1 MGRARR
7 LATILAL
14 VSVAVLGAA
23 ETSAAKTV
31 WLCKPGL
38 KSNPCTPSLSTTA
51 FSPTSELLRVDHPR
65 RVRRPRFDCFY
76 VYPTVSDQPTL
87 QANRRIDPERRSIA
101 LYQAARYSRDCLV
114 YAPVYR
120 QLTVTGILSAD
131 TSPQMRARAY
141 GDVREA
147 WHTYLRSFN
156 HGRGVVLISHSQG
169 TFVLRELVRREIDR
183 QPAVRRRLIS
193 AVLLGGNVRSG
204 DFRNVPAC
212 RAERQLGCV
221 VAFSTYGGP
230 VPQDSFFG
238 RPVDG
243 RKVICTNPAA
253 LGGGSARIDPV
264 FPSEPFAPGTT
275 IGALTVALGAPM
287 PSARTA
293 WRSFPGSYSA
303 RCSNAD
309 NASVLQISPLGGAPL
324 LNPVPAANW
333 GLHLTDGNI
342 ALGNLA
348 DLVRRQ
354 ARNYLRI
361 R

>member
-1 MGRARR
+1 MREARR

-14 VSVAVLGAA
+14 VAIAVLAAA

-38 KSNPCTPSLSTTA
+38 RSNPCTPSLSTSV
-51 FSPTSELLRVDHPR
+51 FSPTGELLRVEHPR
-65 RVRRPRFDCFY
+65 RARRPRFDCFY

-87 QANRRIDPERRSIA
+87 QANRHIDPELRSIA
-101 LYQAARYSRDCLV
+101 LYQAARYSRDCRV

-120 QLTVTGILSAD
+120 QLTLSGILSPD
-131 TSPQMRARAY
+131 TTPEMRARAY

-147 WHTYLRSFN
+147 WHTYLRRFN
-156 HGRGVVLISHSQG
+156 LGRGVVLVGHSQG
-169 TFVLRELVRREIDR
+169 TFMLRELVRREIDR
-183 QPAVRRRLIS
+183 KPAVRRRLIS
-193 AVLLGGNVRSG
+193 ALLLGGNVTSG
-204 DFRNVPAC
+204 DFRNVSAC

-221 VAFSTYGGP
+221 VAFSTFNAP
-230 VPQDSFFG
+230 VPADALFG
-238 RPVDG
+238 RAPAGPEVL
-243 RKVICTNPAA
+243 CTNPAA
-253 LGGGSARIDPV
+253 LGGGSAPIDPIY
-264 FPSEPFAPGTT
+264 PSAPFAPGTT
-275 IGALTVALGAPM
+275 IGALTLAVGAPL
-287 PSARTA
+287 PSVGTA

-303 RCSNAD
+303 RCSKAND
-309 NASVLQISPLGGAPL
+309 ASVLQVSPEGGAPL

-354 ARNYLRI
+354 ARNYVR
-361 R
+361 RR

>member
-7 LATILAL
+7 LTTILAL
-14 VSVAVLGAA
+14 VTVAVLGAA

-38 KSNPCTPSLSTTA
+38 KSNPCTPSLSTTVFA
-51 FSPTSELLRVDHPR
+51 PTSELLRVEHPR
-65 RVRRPRFDCFY
+65 RVRRPTFDCFY

-87 QANRRIDPERRSIA
+87 QANRRIDPELRSIA

-120 QLTVTGILSAD
+120 QLTVSGILSQD
-131 TSPQMRARAY
+131 TTPAMRARAY

-147 WHTYLRSFN
+147 WHAYLRRFN
-156 HGRGVVLISHSQG
+156 HGRGVVLIGHSQG

-183 QPAVRRRLIS
+183 KPAVRRRLIS
-193 AVLLGGNVRSG
+193 ALLLGGNVRSG
-204 DFRNVPAC
+204 DFQNVRAC
-212 RAERQLGCV
+212 RSERQLGCV
-221 VAFSTYGGP
+221 VAFSTFNGP
-230 VPQDSFFG
+230 VPADTLFG
-238 RPVDG
+238 GPEDG

-253 LGGGSARIDPV
+253 LGGGAARIDPV
-264 FPSEPFAPGTT
+264 SPSEPFAPGTT
-275 IGALTVALGAPM
+275 IGALTLAVGAPM

-309 NASVLQISPLGGAPL
+309 NASVLQVSPLGGAPVL
-324 LNPVPAANW
+324 SPVPAANW

-342 ALGNLA
+342 ALGNLV

-354 ARNYLRI
+354 ARNYLRS